1 MPNLSFVADRTK
13 QVFTDNWSRV
23 SGPAAFGNYV
33 IGLFATASIWV
44 TMVLDLGRT
53 NESPALWLTAGS
65 VSTAISVTWLLV
77 AKALI
82 NSKRLASAPAFVL
95 LSYAFA
101 GLLRNLTLAAMCVL
115 LELSSPAS
123 RIIISVLAT
132 LVLLIFANLTANR
145 RIETQQLT
153 KALLVD
159 RQKLIWLGAS
169 YDEKVVQAQRELHR
183 KLETELYPA
192 IRRVLEKLNP
202 GRDSSDPEIS
212 QDLVETVSTVVRPI
226 CDHLSEASDSIL
238 EQLDEVA
245 TEPTELGSEVKY
257 SIRSTLRPF
266 LTLVGLMLIAA
277 TVSPA
282 LGRDSDFLKFAQL
295 SVVSFAVVTSIKFS
309 WPKKID
315 LVSAGLGL
323 AVVSASYLLA
333 YGLAFLALLHNGV
346 ASQTLV
352 IQASFSVGAAV
363 IMARLSF
370 SSQARHA
377 ALKQLQDQNQ
387 LLSQLISKLRRQIW
401 LIRRNAAWVL
411 HGPIQSALISS
422 AMALAN
428 DSITPKE
435 RTQISERIE
444 TAVQALNDSQKLAP
458 DLEKAMKSISNVWA
472 RSCKVSWQI
481 DDSLA
486 PQLESDLDTV
496 TCLIEF
502 TSEGVSNSIRHGK
515 AKNVTVNFAL
525 DSHNTVLVEVT
536 DDGVGLMQ
544 KNAPGHGSALFDQ
557 ICVSWSRQ
565 DLNPGVWLRAKVVLS
580 ANQAINS
587 QL

>member
-1 MPNLSFVADRTK
+1 MPNFSFVAARAK
-13 QVFTDNWSRV
+13 QEFKVNWSRIN
-23 SGPAAFGNYV
+23 GPAAFGNYV
-33 IGLFATASIWV
+33 IGLFAAASIWV
-44 TMVLDLGRT
+44 TMVVDLGRT
-53 NESPALWLTAGS
+53 NESPVLWLTAGC
-65 VSTAISVTWLLV
+65 VSTATSVAWLIA
-77 AKALI
+77 AKWFLRAKWLAGPAL
-82 NSKRLASAPAFVL
+82 VL
-95 LSYAFA
+95 LAYAFA
-101 GLLRNLTLAAMCVL
+101 GLLRNLTLGAMCL
-115 LELSSPAS
+115 LLGLSSPS
-123 RIIISVLAT
+123 GRIIISVLAT
-132 LVLLIFANLTANR
+132 LFLLIFANLTANR
-145 RIETQQLT
+145 RIETLLLT
-153 KALLVD
+153 KTLLVD

-202 GRDSSDPEIS
+202 GRDSSNPEIS

-226 CDHLSEASDSIL
+226 CDHLSESSDSIL

-245 TEPTELGSEVKY
+245 TEPTELASDVKY
-257 SIRSTLRPF
+257 SIHSTLRPF
-266 LTLVGLMLIAA
+266 ITLVGLMLIAA

-295 SVVSFAVVTSIKFS
+295 SVVGFAIVTVIKFS

-333 YGLAFLALLHNGV
+333 YGLAFLALLHNGE

-363 IMARLSF
+363 IMAMLSF

-401 LIRRNAAWVL
+401 LIRRNATWVL

-428 DSITPKE
+428 DSITLQE
-435 RTQISERIE
+435 RTQIRERIE
-444 TAVQALNDSQKLAP
+444 TAVQALNDSQKLVP
-458 DLEKAMKSISNVWA
+458 DLDSALKSIANVWS
-472 RSCKVSWQI
+472 RSCQVSWLI
-481 DDSLA
+481 DDSLV
-486 PQLESDLDTV
+486 PHLDTDLDTV
-496 TCLIEF
+496 TCLVEVA
-502 TSEGVSNSIRHGK
+502 SEGVSNSIRHGK
-515 AKNVTVNFAL
+515 AKNVTLNFAL
-525 DSHNTVLVEVT
+525 DAHNSVLVEVV
-536 DDGVGLMQ
+536 DDGLGL
-544 KNAPGHGSALFDQ
+544 AHVAEPGHGSALFDE

-565 DLNPGVWLRAKVVLS
+565 DLNPGVLLRAKVVLS
-580 ANQAINS
+580 ANQAVNS
-587 QL
+587 RL